1 MVVVCRGRGGKE
13 GGLHIVE
20 PLGEEVVDF
29 FFLPVSGVFKV
40 NVEIPHDEVLAIGR
54 GEFRQEFGDL
64 RASVPGGEVD
74 GVNGEGVGGA
84 AFLDVDCEHAAWDN
98 DILGDDFE
106 AVRDKNGNS
115 AFGAASRGVGSGSV
129 SHDAGGE

>member
-13 GGLHIVE
+13 RGLHIAE
-20 PLGEEVVDF
+20 PLREKSVGF

-40 NVEIPHDEVLAIGR
+40 NVEIPHDEVLATGW

-64 RASVPGGEVD
+64 RASVPRGEVD
-74 GVNGEGVGGA
+74 GVDGEGVCGA

-98 DILGDDFE
+98 DILRDDFE
-106 AVRDKNGNS
+106 AMRDKNGNS
-115 AFGAASRGVGSGSV
+115 AFGAASRGVGGGSV
-129 SHDAGGE
+129 SHVAGGE